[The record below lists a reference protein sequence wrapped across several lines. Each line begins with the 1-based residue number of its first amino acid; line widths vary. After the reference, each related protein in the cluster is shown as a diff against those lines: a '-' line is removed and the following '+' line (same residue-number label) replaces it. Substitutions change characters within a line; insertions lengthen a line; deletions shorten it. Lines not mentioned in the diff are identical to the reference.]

1 MAQQKKLYKAI
12 QSIIKEVRENTI
24 KDVTEYIKYEKDITD
39 VEDINVEDILSHFND
54 IDIKENVGKKGK
66 TSNYH
71 KFMKVKTDE
80 FKMKGFTSKESQTK
94 AREIWSTMS
103 PDQKKEYNQDQA
115 QVTNESEESEDKVS
129 EVEEEEEKSDDD
141 GDKDED
147 EMTKKKPGRPKK
159 EKKVDDSEEKPKK
172 KPGRPPKKDKN
183 DSDD

>member
-1 MAQQKKLYKAI
+1 MAQQKKLYKVI

-80 FKMKGFTSKESQTK
+80 FKKEGFTSKESQTK

-103 PDQKKEYNQDQA
+103 PDQKKEYNQD

-147 EMTKKKPGRPKK
+147 EMPKKKPGRPKK